1 MELTTAQLWARIQ
14 EVARDSDSVSEI
26 AFRTWIAS
34 AKPLTSTSDE
44 LVLEAQNPFHVEWLE
59 DKFGSLLAAAGKHI
73 LGRPLHISVTCSSE
87 PTQSPIPPMELTPSG
102 GESTEKPPLRV
113 HPSTTGT
120 RLITSW

>member
-14 EVARDSDSVSEI
+14 EVVRDSGSVSEI

-73 LGRPLHISVTCSSE
+73 LGRPLHISVTCLS
-87 PTQSPIPPMELTPSG
+87 
-102 GESTEKPPLRV
+102 
-113 HPSTTGT
+113 
-120 RLITSW
+120 LIHI